1 MSFALRRALD
11 RLQPEKPHATEF
23 RATLASLGITQH
35 RVAQLF
41 GVGPRSVRRWQA
53 GDRRVPFGVAI
64 VLRLLAAGVVTIT
77 QVEQVAV
84 STPAQTNGGGA
95 PLRIEPTSE
104 QPALA
109 PAEGAAFADPGPTT
123 AEKVCKLTPE
133 ACRWPCGDPG
143 HPNFH
148 FCSRPIAKES
158 YCEHH
163 LGVAYM
169 APPKSRSPFTLQPAS
184 KKIVTRLAH
193 SLTTACDGVYRRI
206 DAACSRASE

>member
-1 MSFALRRALD
+1 LD

-95 PLRIEPTSE
+95 PL
-104 QPALA
+104 
-109 PAEGAAFADPGPTT
+109 ADPGPTT